1 MKQKKV
7 DLDNHEFIEEVDESD
22 LKDYGKNKAKIFV
35 IILIIL
41 LVLSLIFLLFGFKL
55 LLDRGIGDDDKKL
68 DILNEDL
75 FIVHSKNEFGDTIS
89 SFDLYKD
96 ESSAYN
102 YTFYVQN
109 NTGKPTKYFVYL
121 TDVDFGVANNL
132 CNKKNINYL
141 ISKNN
146 QNVFKGVLT
155 DEKKV
160 KLYGT
165 SIDVNDIDNYSVKLW
180 APAGCIG
187 YLKFVYGIGD

>member
-1 MKQKKV
+1 MKQKI
-7 DLDNHEFIEEVDESD
+7 DLDNHEFVEEVDESD
-22 LKDYGKNKAKIFV
+22 LKEYGKNKAKIFV

-41 LVLSLIFLLFGFKL
+41 IFLSLLFLLFGFKL
-55 LLDRGIGDDDKKL
+55 LLDNGNDDNDKKP
-68 DILNEDL
+68 DVVNEDL

-96 ESSAYN
+96 ENSAYN

-109 NTGKPTKYFVYL
+109 STGQPTKYFVYL

-132 CNKKNINYL
+132 CNKENISYL

-146 QNVFKGVLT
+146 QDVFKGVLT
-155 DEKKV
+155 NEKKV

-165 SIDVNDIDNYSVKLW
+165 SIDVNGIDNYSIKLW
-180 APAGCIG
+180 APAGCSG
-187 YLKFVYGIGD
+187 YLKFIYGIGD

>member
-1 MKQKKV
+1 MKQKI
-7 DLDNHEFIEEVDESD
+7 DLDNHEFVEEVDESD
-22 LKDYGKNKAKIFV
+22 LKEYGKNKAKIFV

-41 LVLSLIFLLFGFKL
+41 IFLSLLFLLFGFKL
-55 LLDRGIGDDDKKL
+55 LLDKGNNDTDKKP
-68 DILNEDL
+68 DVVNEDL

-96 ESSAYN
+96 ENSAYN

-109 NTGKPTKYFVYL
+109 STGKPIKYFVYL

-132 CNKKNINYL
+132 CNKENISYL

-146 QNVFKGVLT
+146 QDVFKGVLT
-155 DEKKV
+155 NEKKV

-165 SIDVNDIDNYSVKLW
+165 SIDVNGIDNYSVKLW
-180 APAGCIG
+180 APAGCGG
-187 YLKFVYGIGD
+187 YLKFIYGIGD